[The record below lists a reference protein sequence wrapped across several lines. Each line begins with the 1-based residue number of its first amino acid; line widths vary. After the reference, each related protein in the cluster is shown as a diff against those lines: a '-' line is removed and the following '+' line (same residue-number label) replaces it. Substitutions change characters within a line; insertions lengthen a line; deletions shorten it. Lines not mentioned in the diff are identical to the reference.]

1 MNPDDTIEGLRLD
14 LDPAAGIIRLKA
26 VATFDAPV
34 ELSPDAARELAREL
48 LRLAD
53 ELD

>member
-1 MNPDDTIEGLRLD
+1 MTPDDAMEGLTLALD
-14 LDPAAGIIRLKA
+14 KSAGIIRLKA

-34 ELSPDAARELAREL
+34 ELSPDAARALAREL

>member
-1 MNPDDTIEGLRLD
+1 MTPDDAMEGLTLALD
-14 LDPAAGIIRLKA
+14 KPAGIIRLKA

-34 ELSPDAARELAREL
+34 ELSPDAARALGREL